1 MRKYQNYASYTASW
15 ILYAGGKCQHTKH
28 FFTSCFLATVLA
40 MEEHVEEATG
50 QVTRKPVSKTGRKRK
65 REVTETEE
73 PPAIVAKI
81 DKSPMNKKVT

>member
-1 MRKYQNYASYTASW
+1 
-15 ILYAGGKCQHTKH
+15 
-28 FFTSCFLATVLA
+28 

-50 QVTRKPVSKTGRKRK
+50 QVTRKPVTKTRRKRK

-81 DKSPMNKKVT
+81 DKSPLNKKVTFKHHLFINYTIISLSLYK

>member
-1 MRKYQNYASYTASW
+1 M
-15 ILYAGGKCQHTKH
+15 
-28 FFTSCFLATVLA
+28 
-40 MEEHVEEATG
+40 EEATG

-81 DKSPMNKKVT
+81 DKSPLNKKVT